1 MKTITKAALVLLL
14 TAVISPAFAQKKKTT
29 KKPLFAEFPG
39 AVDISKSMLKHMMV
53 SKPGETVTVPFN
65 NKFVFEG
72 KVVSNE
78 NKYDNLQSMI
88 IRSNNMG
95 NTLFQLSKIINKDKS
110 ISYVGRIMNP
120 DALEVYEIKNDVAG
134 NYRLQRIDLDN
145 ILQDCSY

>member
-1 MKTITKAALVLLL
+1 MKTITKTVIVLLL
-14 TAVISPAFAQKKKTT
+14 SAMISPAFAQKKKAT

-39 AVDISKSMLKHMMV
+39 SVDISKTMLKNMMV
-53 SKPGETVTVPFN
+53 SKAGETVSVPFN

-72 KVVSNE
+72 KVMSNE

-110 ISYVGRIMNP
+110 ITYVGRIMNP

>member
-1 MKTITKAALVLLL
+1 M
-14 TAVISPAFAQKKKTT
+14 
-29 KKPLFAEFPG
+29 
-39 AVDISKSMLKHMMV
+39 
-53 SKPGETVTVPFN
+53 
-65 NKFVFEG
+65 FEG

-110 ISYVGRIMNP
+110 ITYVGRIMNP

-145 ILQDCSY
+145 ILQDCRY